1 MPRTR
6 RNAALAGIAA
16 ALVIAGCY
24 GGNIGR
30 SNAPPQGF
38 TENRNDLNEHYL
50 RMTDNGLL
58 NDMNMSSVHFVPES
72 AELNALGVRRLRRC
86 ASILGIYGGKI
97 RYDGIDGGEE
107 MTRARLETM
116 EKFLASSGLKREQF
130 SVEAGAARGTGMD
143 AGEAALIR
151 QTTRFQ
157 PDSTSSSPGQSSL
170 MSTMGSGGGTSN

>member
-1 MPRTR
+1 MARIRRT
-6 RNAALAGIAA
+6 AAFAGVAA

-38 TENRNDLNEHYL
+38 TENRNDLHEHYL
-50 RMTDNGLL
+50 RMTDNEML

-86 ASILGIYGGKI
+86 ASILGVYGGKI

-107 MTRARLETM
+107 MTRARMETM
-116 EKFLASSGLKREQF
+116 EKFLAASGLKREQF
-130 SVEAGAARGTGMD
+130 SVEAGAARGAGMD

-151 QTTRFQ
+151 ETTRFQ
-157 PDSTSSSPGQSSL
+157 PDSASSGSGRSSMSSSL
-170 MSTMGSGGGTSN
+170 GSGGGTTN